1 MYLWSLQVS
10 LGQYPEEHF
19 SEDTPCKFIKDFQAE
34 LQRLSAEIKTRN
46 ADLEIPFTY
55 MDPGDIENSVAIWT
69 FWILGPEFRFVVTRE
84 QQKKWSV

>member
-1 MYLWSLQVS
+1 MHLWSLQVS

-19 SEDTPCKFIKDFQAE
+19 SEDTPCKFIKDFQAQ

-46 ADLEIPFTY
+46 ADLGIPYTY

-69 FWILGPEFRFVVTRE
+69 
-84 QQKKWSV
+84 S